1 MLEKIEMILAHH
13 LQYKLFICNTYSNR
27 MDKNE
32 RTMEFQ
38 EREEDLRLSTISN
51 TQKKKT
57 IIVDNLLN
65 KDVLEKYSSNKLI
78 SIYHNF
84 QKVFLKLL
92 LINEQ
97 DYNQILVHIE
107 FAQFYAKMVKNDY
120 FMIISSI
127 RTNTENLM
135 LLMVKSLFIQPII
148 I

>member
-1 MLEKIEMILAHH
+1 MFEKIEMILAHH
-13 LQYKLFICNTYSNR
+13 LQYKLFIYDVYSNR

-32 RTMEFQ
+32 RSMDFQ

-51 TQKKKT
+51 TQKRKT

-65 KDVLEKYSSNKLI
+65 KDVLEKYSSNKLM
-78 SIYHNF
+78 SIYHIF

-97 DYNQILVHIE
+97 DYNQILVQVE
-107 FAQFYAKMVKNDY
+107 FAQFYAKMLKNHY

-127 RTNTENLM
+127 RTNTENLLM
-135 LLMVKSLFIQPII
+135 LVVKFLIL
-148 I
+148 